1 MCPTKN
7 IFCNVCFPILQFQ
20 LACKFRVC
28 PKNLIQAI
36 LEIFACIMFSFCC
49 LSFLEQYVKM
59 PISAT
64 NLLLEE
70 RTVKDE
76 NSFVFLDL
84 PINQNLRDIQILII
98 VTEFYRYQ
106 NLLFTS
112 ISSPPFAIFHVVYCH
127 FRSERIIGTREN
139 KSLRN
144 NRDQA

>member
-1 MCPTKN
+1 MNIMHLKYYRMVPTKN
-7 IFCNVCFPILQFQ
+7 IFCPVSSLLPHLWKS
-20 LACKFRVC
+20 LHSK
-28 PKNLIQAI
+28 
-36 LEIFACIMFSFCC
+36 C
-49 LSFLEQYVKM
+49 LVSVVHLLLM

-76 NSFVFLDL
+76 NSFVFLNL

-106 NLLFTS
+106 NLPFTW
-112 ISSPPFAIFHVVYCH
+112 ISSPPFAMFHVVYCH
-127 FRSERIIGTREN
+127 FRSERIIGTRED

-144 NRDQA
+144 NRD